1 MYLRFNQIL
10 FENCEGNNTES
21 HRATQSGY
29 GQKFETNIF
38 FRLIKTSNGQN
49 PIIMNY
55 QIKDQ
60 IIKDVYKQL
69 DFYNHHYK
77 NRKWHEKVN

>member
-29 GQKFETNIF
+29 G
-38 FRLIKTSNGQN
+38 
-49 PIIMNY
+49 
-55 QIKDQ
+55 
-60 IIKDVYKQL
+60 
-69 DFYNHHYK
+69 
-77 NRKWHEKVN
+77 